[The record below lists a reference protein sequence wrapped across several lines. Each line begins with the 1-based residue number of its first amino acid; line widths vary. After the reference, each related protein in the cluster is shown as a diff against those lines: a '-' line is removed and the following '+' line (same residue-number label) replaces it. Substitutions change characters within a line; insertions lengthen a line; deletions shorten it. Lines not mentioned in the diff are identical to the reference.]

1 MRPLDPRLLREAPIA
16 RRFLFGAALAGLLDA
31 VAAVAQAVAL
41 GLLVSHVFL
50 GHRSLAAVRAEL
62 AVLLAAAVVRGLV
75 AWALEAGG
83 RLTALRVAAELR
95 DKLLR
100 HLLAARPGGI
110 ADEPAGELA
119 AAAVTG
125 LDTLDPYFARFLPQL
140 VLSAV
145 VPAAIFA
152 WVVWHDLTSAIVMA
166 LTLPLIPIFGILV
179 GKATEARTLRRFRTL
194 TLLSGYFLDVVR
206 GLTTLRAFGRGGRQ
220 AQTIAAV
227 SDAYRRETMGT
238 LRIGFLSAL
247 VLELAA
253 TLSTAVIAVEI
264 GLRLDSGGIGLAP
277 ALAILVLAPEYY
289 GPLRAAA
296 AQFHASADG
305 LAAAGRVFALLDLA
319 PDVRVPAEP
328 VAAPDLARVPLRLE
342 RLALRYPGRG
352 EPALDDLSAV
362 IEPGERVALAGPS
375 GAGKTSLLALLL
387 RLRDPSS
394 GRILA
399 GDLDAALID
408 PESWRAQL
416 AWLPQRPRLAAG
428 RLRDALDPGQE
439 LDDRQLWRALEQ
451 ASALPIV
458 AALPQGLETGL
469 GEQTPLS
476 AGEIRRLALAR
487 ALATDRPL
495 LLLDEP
501 TTHLDHES
509 ATAVVQSLAAL
520 PRDRTVIVAT
530 HDARLLPLADRV
542 IELGAELV
550 PGAPSNSLLLGKAV
564 A

>member
-16 RRFLFGAALAGLLDA
+16 RRFLLGAALAGLLDA

-62 AVLLAAAVVRGLV
+62 AVLLATAVVRGLV

-352 EPALDDLSAV
+352 EPALDDLSGV